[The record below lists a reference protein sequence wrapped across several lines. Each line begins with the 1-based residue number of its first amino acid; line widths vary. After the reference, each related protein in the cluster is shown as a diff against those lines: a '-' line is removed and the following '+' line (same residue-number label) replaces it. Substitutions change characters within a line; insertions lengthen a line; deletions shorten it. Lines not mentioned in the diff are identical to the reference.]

1 MANTPL
7 QQQMMQRAA
16 MEEAAQEERRR
27 LVRCRARCSTSKGPA
42 CCAAFSTRD
51 AVGPASRGA
60 TMKVI
65 NPEGEAALLEAA
77 RSRGWRSPAVDRGR
91 RCFGGAGKGTGQGAQ
106 GSCSAGGLRGAAET
120 FAEEIVAWVMQSEV
134 FFDHCTDDD
143 IILEI
148 QSEGDGLFTVTVLD
162 MLLLEVEIMDNADV
176 VQRRRGLWSSRVH
189 PAAHRGE
196 HCARWLTGSSNY
208 KPDASGP

>member
-1 MANTPL
+1 
-7 QQQMMQRAA
+7 
-16 MEEAAQEERRR
+16 
-27 LVRCRARCSTSKGPA
+27 
-42 CCAAFSTRD
+42 
-51 AVGPASRGA
+51 
-60 TMKVI
+60 MKVI

-77 RSRGWRSPAVDRGR
+77 RSVAGDRLPWLE
-91 RCFGGAGKGTGQGAQ
+91 ADDVSEVLEKALDKALKEAI
-106 GSCSAGGLRGAAET
+106 AGGLRGAAET

-176 VQRRRGLWSSRVH
+176 VDGTELSSREFIRQRITKTLRAMADRV
-189 PAAHRGE
+189 E
-196 HCARWLTGSSNY
+196 QY
-208 KPDASGP
+208 KPDDGP